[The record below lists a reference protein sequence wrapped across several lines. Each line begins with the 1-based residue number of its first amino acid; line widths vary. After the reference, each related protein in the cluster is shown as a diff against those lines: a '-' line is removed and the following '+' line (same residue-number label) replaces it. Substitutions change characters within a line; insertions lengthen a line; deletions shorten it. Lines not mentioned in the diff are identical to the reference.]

1 MKKPHQM
8 TGLFL
13 RETWRYSLEQSIGFR
28 LVTLRSGG
36 ISLHLLNDQFDLI
49 EFKSFFLNLYQA
61 I

>member
-1 MKKPHQM
+1 M

-13 RETWRYSLEQSIGFR
+13 RETWRYSLVQSIGFKV
-28 LVTLRSGG
+28 VTLCSGG

>member
-1 MKKPHQM
+1 M

-13 RETWRYSLEQSIGFR
+13 RETWRYSLVQSIGFR

-36 ISLHLLNDQFDLI
+36 IRLHLLNDQFDLI